1 MYLAKNIKYLRKSK
15 MGLTGPE
22 LAKKI
27 GKTGATISD
36 YENSNSDPPLII
48 LIKLCEIFE
57 VDLNSL
63 VFINIEADGISK
75 AIEPDQSNRKIDVLD
90 ELCMLR
96 NRLDELQKEVAVIK
110 VNLKL

>member
-15 MGLTGPE
+15 IGLTGPE

-36 YENSNSDPPLII
+36 YENSNSDPPLVV

-63 VFINIEADGISK
+63 VFTNIEAEGISK
-75 AIEPDQSNRKIDVLD
+75 ANESEQSYHKINVLD
-90 ELCMLR
+90 ELCELR
-96 NRLDELQKEVAVIK
+96 KQLEELQNDVINIK
-110 VNLKL
+110 KNLNL